1 MVGEEGATILKRI
14 IRENSQSTDRRRLR
28 NEDIWVKGGPG
39 RRESKCKGGCVPEMF
54 RSNKEVRVAHLP
66 LIIEIKSPKY
76 IHVNLGK
83 NLTWANMG
91 R

>member
-1 MVGEEGATILKRI
+1 M
-14 IRENSQSTDRRRLR
+14 
-28 NEDIWVKGGPG
+28 
-39 RRESKCKGGCVPEMF
+39 PEMF